1 VVEHENAMIQLY
13 GKPNPHLG
21 AAEVEEE
28 IRMALKSSL
37 KRKVANLDED
47 KWMFQGDA
55 DGPGR
60 T

>member
-1 VVEHENAMIQLY
+1 VIEHENAMIQLY

-28 IRMALKSSL
+28 IRLALKSSL
-37 KRKVANLDED
+37 KKKVASLDED
-47 KWMFQGDA
+47 KWMFQGDTH
-55 DGPGR
+55 GPGK